1 MKVVRIGN
9 TIVSLENVREVT
21 ITKQG
26 TGSSRNPRQSRI
38 GVHYQTKCDETAVW
52 IDDTDGYPAGEAKM
66 TEIMKILSEG

>member
-1 MKVVRIGN
+1 MKTVRIGN
-9 TIVSLENVREVT
+9 TIVSLENVRAVT

-38 GVHYQTKCDETAVW
+38 GVHYQAQCDETTVW

-66 TEIMKILSEG
+66 AEILKILSEG